1 MDAPYLSHD
10 AVAQDEHELAPVN
23 AVPLVAMRSVRLE
36 HQELGAHL
44 SLAPARK
51 GKRVARGVLL
61 LTNELSLLP
70 PPTPPQPH
78 PTPFSPPLPFFLSM
92 LNRDSPQ

>member
-10 AVAQDEHELAPVN
+10 AVAQDEHALAPVN
-23 AVPLVAMRSVRLE
+23 AVPLVAVCLA

-44 SLAPARK
+44 GSAPARK
-51 GKRVARGVLL
+51 GKRVARAVLL

-70 PPTPPQPH
+70 HPTPPHTH

-92 LNRDSPQ
+92 LNRD